1 MAGKTNRD
9 VGVVLRTYKLG
20 ESDRIVVFLTS
31 NNGKIRGV
39 AKGAR
44 KSGSKYSARLEPG
57 SVVDFQWI
65 SGKSELVR
73 ITQVETVNS
82 NRHLRENL
90 DLFSSTQRMLEA
102 VDVLSEDNTTHD
114 DLALM
119 TIRALKS
126 MNETKSSATCGAFL
140 FKVLS
145 LEGFAPS
152 VTNCFKCSSSENLNN
167 FSIQKGSFFC
177 DDCADPGCVVV
188 LDHTRETIK
197 AIFDGRLSAVISS
210 EVTNITKEV
219 EALAIAM
226 IEYHSGKHLKSLML
240 V

>member
-1 MAGKTNRD
+1 MASKSNRD
-9 VGVVLRTYKLG
+9 VGVVLRTYKLK
-20 ESDRIVVFLTS
+20 EADRIVVFLTA
-31 NNGKIRGV
+31 NHGKIRGV

-65 SGKSELVR
+65 CGNSELVR

-82 NRHLRENL
+82 NRHIRENL
-90 DLFSSTQRMLEA
+90 DLFSSAQRMLEA
-102 VDVLSEDNTTHD
+102 VDILCEDNTAHE

-119 TIRALKS
+119 TIRALKA
-126 MNETKSSATCGAFL
+126 MNESKSSVTCGAFL

-152 VTNCFKCSSSENLNN
+152 VTTCFKCGSLNELN
-167 FSIQKGSFFC
+167 SFSIQKGSFFC
-177 DDCADPGCVVV
+177 DDCADPGCVLV
-188 LDHTRETIK
+188 LEHTRETIK
-197 AIFDGRLSAVISS
+197 AIFDGRLSSVVQSQVS
-210 EVTNITKEV
+210 NTTKEV

-226 IEYHSGKHLKSLML
+226 IEYHTGKHLKSLML

>member
-9 VGVVLRTYKLG
+9 VGAVLRTYKLG
-20 ESDRIVVFLTS
+20 ESDRIVVFLTTQH
-31 NNGKIRGV
+31 GKIRGV

-90 DLFSSTQRMLEA
+90 DLFSSAQRMLEA
-102 VDVLSEDNTTHD
+102 VDLLCEDNTAHE

-119 TIRALKS
+119 IIRALKT
-126 MNETKSSATCGAFL
+126 MNETKSAATCGAFL
-140 FKVLS
+140 FKALS

-152 VTNCFKCSSSENLNN
+152 VTNCFKCGTADNLNS
-167 FSIQKGSFFC
+167 FSITKGSFFC
-177 DDCADPGCVVV
+177 DDCTDPGCVIV
-188 LDHTRETIK
+188 LDHTREMIE
-197 AIFDGRLSAVISS
+197 AIFDGRLNAVISN
-210 EVTNITKEV
+210 EVSNITQEV
-219 EALAIAM
+219 EALAVAM
-226 IEYHSGKHLKSLML
+226 IEYHTGKRLKSLLL

>member
-1 MAGKTNRD
+1 MAGQSNRD
-9 VGVVLRTYKLG
+9 VGVVIRTYKLG
-20 ESDRIVVFLTS
+20 ESDRIVVFLTRQH
-31 NNGKIRGV
+31 GKIRGV

-82 NRHLRENL
+82 NRQLRENL
-90 DLFSSTQRMLEA
+90 DLFSSAQRMLEA
-102 VDVLSEDNTTHD
+102 VDLLCEDNTAHE

-119 TIRALKS
+119 IIRALKT
-126 MNETKSSATCGAFL
+126 MNETKSAATCGAFL
-140 FKVLS
+140 FKALS

-152 VTNCFKCSSSENLNN
+152 VTNCFKCGTDIGLNH
-167 FSIQKGSFFC
+167 FSINRGSFFC
-177 DDCADPGCVVV
+177 DDCADPSSITV
-188 LDHTRETIK
+188 LDHTRETIA
-197 AIFDGRLSAVISS
+197 AIFDGRLSAVISN

-219 EALAIAM
+219 EALAVAM
-226 IEYHSGKHLKSLML
+226 IEHHTGKRLKSLM
-240 V
+240 VV